1 VSDPLL
7 DIQGLAY
14 TYADGTPALRGVDLA
29 VAEGEK
35 VGLVGP
41 NGSGKSTLLMCVSGL
56 FIGKGTVRVEGVE
69 LTSSRVKAI
78 RGRVGLVFQS
88 PDDQLFMPTL
98 ADDLAFGPVNL
109 GLSDA
114 QVQQRVSE
122 AASQM
127 SLTAMLDRPPHH
139 LSMGQKRNAA
149 IASVLAM
156 QPVLLLMDEPSSN
169 LDPRSRR
176 RLIEVLASLDA
187 TMVIAAHDL
196 ALVGRLCRRVMV
208 IDEGR
213 IVADGATTEI
223 LGNATLMK
231 EHGLEVWQQGTESVE

>member
-1 VSDPLL
+1 VAEPLL
-7 DIQGLAY
+7 QVEGLSY
-14 TYADGTPALRGVDLA
+14 TYPDGTRALRGVDLA
-29 VAEGEK
+29 VHPGEK

-41 NGSGKSTLLMCVSGL
+41 NGSGKSTLLMCISGL
-56 FIGKGTVRVEGVE
+56 FAGQGIVRIEGTE
-69 LTSSRVKAI
+69 LTPSRLKQI
-78 RGRVGLVFQS
+78 RGRVGLIFQS

-98 ADDLAFGPVNL
+98 ADDLAFGPINL
-109 GLSDA
+109 GLPEN
-114 QVQQRVSE
+114 QVHQQVNQ

-127 SLTAMLDRPPHH
+127 DLTAMLDRPPHH

-156 QPVLLLMDEPSSN
+156 RPALLLMDEPSSN

-176 RLIEVLASLDA
+176 RLISVLESLEA
-187 TMVIAAHDL
+187 TMLIAAHDL

-213 IVADGATTEI
+213 IVADQPAADV
-223 LGNATLMK
+223 LGNAALME
-231 EHGLEVWQQGTESVE
+231 EHGLETWPDRAG